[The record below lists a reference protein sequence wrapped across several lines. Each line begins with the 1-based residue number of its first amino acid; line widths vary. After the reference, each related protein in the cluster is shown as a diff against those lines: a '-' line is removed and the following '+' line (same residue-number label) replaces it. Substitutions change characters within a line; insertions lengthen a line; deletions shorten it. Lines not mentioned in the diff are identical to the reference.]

1 MNRGLEGLT
10 RRFRSSGA
18 RTRRFCGR
26 RAMKVSRRTLLSG
39 AVAAAAIGTRIRAQ
53 APVDPAKVRGRPPRP
68 VGERAA
74 SVTIRRH
81 GRAGN
86 QQGHP
91 TRTLSAS
98 SRRRTCTSND
108 TMAASRDRSGTLLAA
123 DPRHGRAADGV
134 HAGGSQAVSVR
145 SRAFIFRVLR
155 QPRAHGRVRRP
166 SRGSSPDGEPVSGP
180 VSR

>member
-1 MNRGLEGLT
+1 
-10 RRFRSSGA
+10 
-18 RTRRFCGR
+18 
-26 RAMKVSRRTLLSG
+26 MKVSRRTLLSG

-53 APVDPAKVRGRPPRP
+53 APVDPTKVRSRPPRP

-91 TRTLSAS
+91 EDLSAS

-108 TMAASRDRSGTLLAA
+108 TMAASRDRSARYSLLIHGMVERPMVFTLA
-123 DPRHGRAADGV
+123 DLKRFP
-134 HAGGSQAVSVR
+134 SVSR
-145 SRAFIFRVLR
+145 IHFSSAPATSGAR
-155 QPRAHGRVRRP
+155 PVRRP
-166 SRGSSPDGEPVSGP
+166 SRGSSPD
-180 VSR
+180 